1 VRLESLIV
9 VKARLPAGISTLP
22 AVALAQVGDVGDV
35 VLAMPGVKRDVA
47 IEFDD
52 SEFRMLEFTAEV
64 FGMHSAENGNPACVK
79 VLEQR
84 ERDLDRN
91 FAAVVEFGPG
101 GFVVRLDAGFV
112 FCERELEAHVGVDV
126 RVGNVVNDLAN
137 GPSAGAIRRVELLG
151 SESGNSGAHVRG
163 ASGDDIDVPATI
175 ILCAETRVMKSAD
188 GIREVWS
195 GLGTHGEQG

>member
-35 VLAMPGVKRDVA
+35 VLAMPGVESDVA
-47 IEFDD
+47 IEFHDAQ
-52 SEFRMLEFTAEV
+52 FRMLEFTAEI
-64 FGMHSAENGNPACVK
+64 FGMHGAKDGDPTGVE

-84 ERDLDRN
+84 ERDFGWD
-91 FAAVVEFGPG
+91 FSAVGEFGPG

-195 GLGTHGEQG
+195 GLGTHGKKG